1 MGFLTLLEFYTM
13 RKIKSAERPKKNFLL
28 VFFLFVI
35 TPVGEVVYF
44 EIL

>member
-13 RKIKSAERPKKNFLL
+13 RKIEVLRDPKKLF
-28 VFFLFVI
+28 VVFFFLFAI

-44 EIL
+44 